1 MSNLLNYFV
10 KRINSFI
17 VNYDIFD
24 TIDEKK
30 LEGRFELQYNSERSF
45 APENSF
51 LRTSSTIT
59 LILQIERTLQNDAQL
74 NSGGFDVGVE
84 RKISFLYKIFL
95 DSLGKQETNVIILHS
110 LEKRE

>member
-45 APENSF
+45 APEK
-51 LRTSSTIT
+51 TSSTIT